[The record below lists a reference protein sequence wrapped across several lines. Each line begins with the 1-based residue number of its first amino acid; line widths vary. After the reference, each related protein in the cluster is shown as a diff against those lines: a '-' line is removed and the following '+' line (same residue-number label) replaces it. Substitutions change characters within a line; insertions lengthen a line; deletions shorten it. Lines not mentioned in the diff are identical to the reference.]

1 MATKKEYTII
11 KYHRGRETEVSG
23 TVEELTKYFSYT
35 LECGASWQNER
46 GCRKVNRNP
55 KTIKSLITAIN
66 NAFDNTQR
74 ACYDRDYVYIK
85 EN

>member
-11 KYHRGRETEVSG
+11 KYYRGRETEVSG

-35 LECGASWQNER
+35 LECGASWQYER
-46 GCRKVNRNP
+46 GCRKVNTNP
-55 KTIKSLITAIN
+55 KTIKSLITALN

-74 ACYDRDYVYIK
+74 ACYDRDYVYLK
-85 EN
+85 EE